1 MEKVREQRR
10 APSGRRAL
18 SIDEGPSTSV
28 VHSPYYPVGADESPA
43 RRVAVA
49 VGRSDNRQ
57 FPHLWRAMW
66 THGKLLQIGH
76 FSPSGAC
83 PIQTLSRL
91 DLVAMLALRFV
102 DQGVRAG
109 GGATS
114 RADCREPVERGRR
127 TTARRPQ
134 REHVSNLVRRGPGTG
149 RLRGL
154 PASRVPEQLHAG
166 V

>member
-28 VHSPYYPVGADESPA
+28 VHSPYYRVGVDESPA
-43 RRVAVA
+43 RRVAIA
-49 VGRSDNRQ
+49 VDRSDNRH
-57 FPHLWRAMW
+57 FPHLWRAVW
-66 THGKLLQIGH
+66 TRRKFLQNGR
-76 FSPSGAC
+76 FSLWWARPV
-83 PIQTLSRL
+83 QTLWRL

-134 REHVSNLVRRGPGTG
+134 R
-149 RLRGL
+149 
-154 PASRVPEQLHAG
+154 
-166 V
+166 